1 MTTVRRALALT
12 FLERYLTTLLAL
24 ASNVILARL
33 LTPEQIGIYSV
44 SLAAIGVAH
53 VLREFGIGN
62 YLIQVRDLTEAHIG
76 TAFGLSLI
84 LGIGLFSVLMLGA
97 PHVAAFYGDASMTVT
112 LRIVALNFL
121 ILPFAT
127 VAGAL
132 LRRDMHFK
140 KLVPV
145 ALTAAAVS
153 FGVTVAL
160 AWAGFGADS
169 MAVGSVVQNALIGLG
184 NWWVT
189 PSRKVHRPCLREWR
203 SVASF
208 GSQTTFTNVIT
219 TGSTDAGDL
228 VVGKV
233 LGFESV
239 AILSR
244 AQGLM
249 NMFHRDAMN
258 AVRAVAMPALAQTA
272 RENGPVTARY
282 LTAVSMISLVAWIF
296 YGLVSIYA
304 LEALRLLFG
313 PQWDVAAA
321 LVPIYCAAGAL
332 ACLTTLVP
340 ILLTAVG
347 RIDLYT
353 KAELAVQPCKLGVIV
368 AATLVFRSL
377 EAVAW
382 AFLAV
387 TIASTP
393 VFLWIADRG
402 VGQLWRGL
410 PRALWPSFAVALVS
424 VAPAALHA
432 GWAGFGRS
440 EPLPLIEVAA
450 AVVTGL
456 LLAAVTAERIGH
468 PITQEQWYRQARKR
482 MPWGRGRGKSDP
494 R

>member
-12 FLERYLTTLLAL
+12 LLERYLTTLLAL
-24 ASNVILARL
+24 ASNVLLARL

-44 SLAAIGVAH
+44 SLAAIGIAH

-62 YLIQVRDLTEAHIG
+62 YLIQVKELSEGHIG

-84 LGIGLFSVLMLGA
+84 LGIGLFSILMLGA
-97 PHVAAFYGDASMTVT
+97 PYVAAFYGEASMSLT

-153 FGVTVAL
+153 FIVTIAL
-160 AWAGFGADS
+160 AWAGLGADS
-169 MAVGSVVQNALIGLG
+169 MAIGSVVQNALIGLG

-189 PSRKVHRPCLREWR
+189 PSRRIYRPCLREWR
-203 SVASF
+203 SVANF
-208 GSQTTFTNVIT
+208 GGQTTFTNVIT
-219 TGSTDAGDL
+219 TASTDASDL
-228 VVGKV
+228 VAGKV

-239 AILSR
+239 AIMSR

-249 NMFHRDAMN
+249 NLFLRDAMN
-258 AVRAVAMPALAQTA
+258 AVRAVAMPAFAQAA
-272 RENGPVTARY
+272 RENQPVAARY

-313 PQWDVAAA
+313 PQWDVAAG

-353 KAELAVQPCKLGVIV
+353 KAELAVQPFKLGALV
-368 AATLVFRSL
+368 AATLVFKDF

-382 AFLAV
+382 AFLTV

-393 VFLWIADRG
+393 VFLWIADLG
-402 VGQLWRGL
+402 VGKLWRGL
-410 PRALWPSFAVALVS
+410 PNALWRSLAVALMS
-424 VAPAALHA
+424 VLPAALHA

-440 EPLPLIEVAA
+440 EPLPLIEVMA
-450 AVVTGL
+450 AVVAGL
-456 LLAAVTAERIGH
+456 LLAAITAELLSH
-468 PITQEQWYRQARKR
+468 PITLEQGYRQMRR
-482 MPWGRGRGKSDP
+482 RLRLDGVGSRHDP
-494 R
+494 Q